1 MKDNEYYNKIYRK
14 SDKYSQS
21 YDEIMYYPIY
31 KKIVNKLNYYDII
44 LELGCGVGHLAQ
56 MLEENQYKSY
66 LGLDFSQ
73 IAIEK
78 ATEKSNQKFLV
89 SDIMKDKLNYPYDV
103 IVSTEFF
110 EHVEYEKILNK
121 IKPGARLIFSVPN
134 FLIDSH
140 LYKWDDHKQIQNDFS
155 KYMYINTIQT
165 VIEIKD
171 KKWFL
176 IDGFKK

>member
-21 YDEIMYYPIY
+21 YDEIMYYPLY
-31 KKIVNKLNYYDII
+31 KKIVNKLNYHDVI

-66 LGLDFSQ
+66 LGLDFSEK
-73 IAIEK
+73 AIELAK
-78 ATEKSNQKFLV
+78 EKSKQRFIC
-89 SDIMKDKLNYPYDV
+89 SDIMTDKLDYPYDV

-110 EHVEYEKILNK
+110 EHVEYSNVIER
-121 IKPGARLIFSVPN
+121 IKKSARIIFSVPN

-140 LYKWDDHKQIQNDFS
+140 LYAWNNHKEIKRDFS
-155 KYMYINTIQT
+155 KYMYINTIHT

-176 IDGFKK
+176 VDGFKL